1 MSTYRYQGPL
11 EQKIFGAL
19 PEGEY
24 QFTVAMADP
33 PYEKENGNLVMS
45 VKLTILPDNV
55 PVFCNPWQGTDRN
68 GEPHDQIAEFLLA
81 VNRVPKIGQ
90 EPKWSALVGA
100 RGRCKLIQEI
110 AQQGKLAG
118 KPVNK
123 VSFFCRPREVGPT
136 AAQQP
141 RSFTK
146 AEVEASRKATVAK
159 AAERDPAL
167 DVDPDDIPY

>member
-1 MSTYRYQGPL
+1 MSTYRYQGAP

-19 PEGEY
+19 PEGDY

-68 GEPHDQIAEFLLA
+68 GDPHDQIAEFLLA
-81 VNRVPKIGQ
+81 VNRVPKIGE

-100 RGRCKLIQEI
+100 RGRCKLIQEL

-123 VSFFCRPREVGPT
+123 VSFFYRPREVGPT
-136 AAQQP
+136 TEEP

-146 AEVEASRKATVAK
+146 EEAEASRRATAKKAD
-159 AAERDPAL
+159 RDPDL
-167 DVDPDDIPY
+167 DVEPDDIPF